1 MVFLSVLTLRSFTNK
16 LRQKIK
22 RAQFSCLNGTQ
33 EIWSQWYL
41 DTLCLIFRYDRSRQ
55 LMSNKGRL
63 ANQMSINDNIMSDIC
78 LSPLQEAFIQQVC
91 EQHPLAGSIFLFTFH
106 VNPYRKPCIFVKR
119 CCTHT
124 AHIQKQH
131 RKSPSNCE
139 VLGVTKS

>member
-1 MVFLSVLTLRSFTNK
+1 MVFLRVLTLRSFTNK

-91 EQHPLAGSIFLFTFH
+91 EQYLIADSIFSIYFSCKSIQETLYFCKKVLH
-106 VNPYRKPCIFVKR
+106 
-119 CCTHT
+119 THSSYT
-124 AHIQKQH
+124 EATQEISQQ
-131 RKSPSNCE
+131 
-139 VLGVTKS
+139 L